1 VGTPSMK
8 DRESNKSLSRVALV
22 ICILL
27 LPIIVANLTIII
39 GSFLHPD
46 EVPGFLGYKPFIVLS
61 DSMLPTIS
69 SGDLV
74 LVKEVDV
81 EKLEQGDVIA
91 FREGTSVVT
100 HRIVEVMNEGD
111 AKRFRTKGDNN
122 NVADPLLVRP
132 EMVEGV
138 YLFAMPGFGKAA
150 VFIQTPVG
158 MTLVIALPLI
168 LFVTYEA
175 VRRKKVDRERQE
187 RTEALERELE
197 RMRERITKGAE
208 DPDRTNDKP
217 E

>member
-1 VGTPSMK
+1 MGTPSMK

-138 YLFAMPGFGKAA
+138 YLLGIPGLGRAAM
-150 VFIQTPVG
+150 FIQTPVG

-168 LFVTYEA
+168 LFVAYET
-175 VRRKKVDRERQE
+175 VRRKRVDREREE
-187 RTEALERELE
+187 RTYALERELE
-197 RMRERITKGAE
+197 RMRRQIGQGA
-208 DPDRTNDKP
+208 DDLDRTNDKP

>member
-138 YLFAMPGFGKAA
+138 YLLGIPGLGRAAM
-150 VFIQTPVG
+150 FIQTPVG

>member
-1 VGTPSMK
+1 MGTPSMK

>member
-150 VFIQTPVG
+150 MFIQTPVG

>member
-1 VGTPSMK
+1 MK

-138 YLFAMPGFGKAA
+138 YLLGIPGLGRAAM
-150 VFIQTPVG
+150 FIQTPVG

-168 LFVTYEA
+168 LFVAYET
-175 VRRKKVDRERQE
+175 VRRKRVDREREE
-187 RTEALERELE
+187 RTYALERELE
-197 RMRERITKGAE
+197 RMRRQIGQGA
-208 DPDRTNDKP
+208 DDLDRTNDKP

>member
-1 VGTPSMK
+1 MGTPSMK
-8 DRESNKSLSRVALV
+8 DRESSKSLSRVALV

-138 YLFAMPGFGKAA
+138 YLLGIPGLGRAAM
-150 VFIQTPVG
+150 FIQTPVG

-168 LFVTYEA
+168 LFVAYET
-175 VRRKKVDRERQE
+175 VRRKRVDREREE
-187 RTEALERELE
+187 RTYALERELE
-197 RMRERITKGAE
+197 RMRRQIGQGA
-208 DPDRTNDKP
+208 DDLDRTNDKT

>member
-1 VGTPSMK
+1 MGTPSMK

-74 LVKEVDV
+74 LVKEMDV

-138 YLFAMPGFGKAA
+138 YLLGIPGLGRAAM
-150 VFIQTPVG
+150 FIQTPVG

-168 LFVTYEA
+168 LFVAYET
-175 VRRKKVDRERQE
+175 VRRKRVDREREE
-187 RTEALERELE
+187 RTYALERELE
-197 RMRERITKGAE
+197 RMRRQIGQGA
-208 DPDRTNDKP
+208 DDLDRTNDKP

>member
-138 YLFAMPGFGKAA
+138 YLLGIPGLGRAAM
-150 VFIQTPVG
+150 FIQTPVG

-168 LFVTYEA
+168 LFVAYET
-175 VRRKKVDRERQE
+175 VRRKRVDREREE
-187 RTEALERELE
+187 RTYALERELE
-197 RMRERITKGAE
+197 RMRRQIGQGA
-208 DPDRTNDKP
+208 DDLDRTNDKP

>member
-1 VGTPSMK
+1 MGTPSMK

-138 YLFAMPGFGKAA
+138 YLLGIPGLGRAAM
-150 VFIQTPVG
+150 FIQTPVG

>member
-1 VGTPSMK
+1 
-8 DRESNKSLSRVALV
+8 
-22 ICILL
+22 
-27 LPIIVANLTIII
+27 
-39 GSFLHPD
+39 
-46 EVPGFLGYKPFIVLS
+46 
-61 DSMLPTIS
+61 MLPTIS

-138 YLFAMPGFGKAA
+138 YLLAYRDLAG
-150 VFIQTPVG
+150 
-158 MTLVIALPLI
+158 
-168 LFVTYEA
+168 
-175 VRRKKVDRERQE
+175 RRCSSRRLWV
-187 RTEALERELE
+187 
-197 RMRERITKGAE
+197 
-208 DPDRTNDKP
+208 
-217 E
+217 